1 MKKVCLNEAVPR
13 TASSPRRSFLETSKK
28 AEERRE
34 EALKADIE
42 AKQWTVLRHL
52 SHFLPH
58 SALKIAAEGLVTSHI
73 RYCLPLF
80 GPIRHSDFDP
90 KRWEQEKLQ
99 VIHNHMVRTLHSLKI
114 KDKINMEKLRKAK
127 NILSI
132 NQMTYQSI
140 AMEMRKSISHNTL
153 PQTFSSICKNCTPDN
168 RTRSYSQSLFRPPKC
183 RLSSTMSSFSSKAT
197 SVWNKLPIELRD
209 PKLSNASFKTKLKTW
224 LKGTIIP

>member
-1 MKKVCLNEAVPR
+1 
-13 TASSPRRSFLETSKK
+13 
-28 AEERRE
+28 
-34 EALKADIE
+34 
-42 AKQWTVLRHL
+42 
-52 SHFLPH
+52 
-58 SALKIAAEGLVTSHI
+58 
-73 RYCLPLF
+73 
-80 GPIRHSDFDP
+80 
-90 KRWEQEKLQ
+90 
-99 VIHNHMVRTLHSLKI
+99 
-114 KDKINMEKLRKAK
+114 MEKLRKAK

-140 AMEMRKSISHNTL
+140 AMEMRKSICHNTL

-224 LKGTIIP
+224 LKGTIIPQAISVSTATNISISHIYMLTTSPNRCISLFYFILFILANLRRCSWIAN